1 MLLINPK
8 KWQTIKKS
16 IKGGGGIL
24 LMDQINE
31 ISKLHLDYNCIYVI
45 YDCAIPRFYSLNEMI
60 KSVKMHDIHN
70 FVQTVNH
77 STTYLFGFFYFQKL
91 EIM

>member
-1 MLLINPK
+1 M
-8 KWQTIKKS
+8 T
-16 IKGGGGIL
+16 
-24 LMDQINE
+24 DQINE

-45 YDCAIPRFYSLNEMI
+45 YDCAIPRLYSLNEI

-77 STTYLFGFFYFQKL
+77 STTNLFVCFSYFQKL